1 MGNVLMILKNI
12 TVLIFMQEIM
22 VPFSKSLLKPVDH
35 TAHNAQN
42 KAFYIVYEVCKQ
54 RHKLLQKLLN
64 RRCISSEKWKL
75 LRYCIW
81 CLCWYLWIWSE
92 LSILTLSVPVIAVSA
107 FLCDVMFI
115 LHLVKDA
122 VTTLNF
128 SDFRHASPFSGITM
142 VNQQYILR

>member
-1 MGNVLMILKNI
+1 METLEILYLM
-12 TVLIFMQEIM
+12 
-22 VPFSKSLLKPVDH
+22 SLLISMNMIRIEYTH
-35 TAHNAQN
+35 T
-42 KAFYIVYEVCKQ
+42 
-54 RHKLLQKLLN
+54 L
-64 RRCISSEKWKL
+64 
-75 LRYCIW
+75 
-81 CLCWYLWIWSE
+81 
-92 LSILTLSVPVIAVSA
+92 VPVIAVSA

>member
-64 RRCISSEKWKL
+64 RRCILSQVETLEILYLMSL
-75 LRYCIW
+75 LISMNMIRIEYTHTFGSCDSRL
-81 CLCWYLWIWSE
+81 CLF
-92 LSILTLSVPVIAVSA
+92 V
-107 FLCDVMFI
+107 
-115 LHLVKDA
+115 
-122 VTTLNF
+122 
-128 SDFRHASPFSGITM
+128 
-142 VNQQYILR
+142 